1 MESNTVKRSSILNKT
16 KRELEDE
23 IMDAK
28 DNIQAYERNIVNLN
42 DLIAEK
48 QIIIDELILQRS
60 LHGTLNFMEE
70 QTLRNYE
77 EDIQKKRDLIDS
89 KNANIYY
96 ELGRITNREYDLR
109 EFSEKPTKSAN
120 TKKYGGSFKRKT
132 KKGSKRTRKRRGKR
146 NTARRK

>member
-28 DNIQAYERNIVNLN
+28 DNIQAYERNIANLN

-48 QIIIDELILQRS
+48 QIIIDELILRRS

-77 EDIQKKRDLIDS
+77 EDIEKQRDLIDS

>member
-28 DNIQAYERNIVNLN
+28 DNIQAYERNIANLN

-89 KNANIYY
+89 KIANIYY

-109 EFSEKPTKSAN
+109 EFNEKPTKSAN

-132 KKGSKRTRKRRGKR
+132 KKGRKRTRKRRGKK
-146 NTARRK
+146 NTVKRS